1 MKFLSLAFGVFIL
14 LLSVYPCC
22 QDACKEERT
31 GEALATS
38 WEAEDLDLEVPC
50 SPFFPCGAC
59 GGFTFER
66 GAKTAL
72 TSRSD
77 FVRTEIAFFA
87 SGPDQGFQFAPIK
100 PPAAVWN
107 PLT

>member
-1 MKFLSLAFGVFIL
+1 KTSLLSPVQIPDCPLVSYLWSMKFLSLAFGVFIL

-50 SPFFPCGAC
+50 SLFFPCGAC

-77 FVRTEIAFFA
+77 FVRTEI
-87 SGPDQGFQFAPIK
+87 
-100 PPAAVWN
+100 
-107 PLT
+107 